1 MTRVHAAGGPEL
13 DAGYQDFQA
22 LFGVSLELARGETV
36 ALVGANGAGKSTLLM
51 TIAGAL
57 RPWRGQIALDGAD
70 VTGQP
75 DYQRARAGVVL
86 VPEGRR
92 LFPSLTAEENI
103 LVPAARQEAGPWTLD
118 ALYELFPMVAARRTH
133 RAGLLSGGEQQAV
146 AIARA
151 LAANP
156 RVLLLDEVSLGL
168 APAIVDSFYQML
180 PTIQASG
187 VSILLVEQDID
198 RALAAS
204 ARTLCL
210 LEGRVVL
217 SGDSGSLDRAAL
229 IAAYFG
235 APAGPPGAGPPNHR
249 TGGAGMTWLNDVVQ
263 GIFLGGAYAL
273 TAVGLSLMFGVM
285 RLVNLAHGDLAVCGT
300 YLATTVMAMFGV
312 PLWVALLIMVPLAFL
327 LGAVLQLSLF
337 DRALRSGPTAPLLVT
352 FGLSVIIENL
362 LQQIY
367 SANTRGVPA
376 GNLDVAA
383 AHLGGLVLPWLAMLK
398 LVLAVLVIGGLS
410 ALLQRTAWGRR
421 VRATSDDLA
430 IARLQGIRVRPLF
443 ASVTGIAI
451 AAAALA
457 GTLNAVT
464 TGVYPTLGALTLI
477 FAFEAVIIGGLGSL
491 WGTLLG
497 GMLLGV
503 TQVVV
508 SQVSVPYATLAS
520 QLLFL
525 VVLAVRPQGLL
536 GTAQAA
542 GG

>member
-1 MTRVHAAGGPEL
+1 VTEPILRVDQL

-57 RPWRGQIALDGAD
+57 RPWHGLIVLDGAD
-70 VTGQP
+70 VAGQP

-103 LVPAARQEAGPWTLD
+103 LVPAARRAAGPWTLD

-168 APAIVDSFYQML
+168 APAIVDSFYQTL

-187 VSILLVEQDID
+187 VSILVVEQDID

-217 SGDSGSLDRAAL
+217 SGASDSLDRAAL

-235 APAGPPGAGPPNHR
+235 APAGPPDSGPPN
-249 TGGAGMTWLNDVVQ
+249 
-263 GIFLGGAYAL
+263 
-273 TAVGLSLMFGVM
+273 
-285 RLVNLAHGDLAVCGT
+285 
-300 YLATTVMAMFGV
+300 
-312 PLWVALLIMVPLAFL
+312 
-327 LGAVLQLSLF
+327 
-337 DRALRSGPTAPLLVT
+337 SGPPNSGPV
-352 FGLSVIIENL
+352 
-362 LQQIY
+362 
-367 SANTRGVPA
+367 
-376 GNLDVAA
+376 
-383 AHLGGLVLPWLAMLK
+383 
-398 LVLAVLVIGGLS
+398 
-410 ALLQRTAWGRR
+410 
-421 VRATSDDLA
+421 VRA
-430 IARLQGIRVRPLF
+430 
-443 ASVTGIAI
+443 
-451 AAAALA
+451 
-457 GTLNAVT
+457 
-464 TGVYPTLGALTLI
+464 
-477 FAFEAVIIGGLGSL
+477 
-491 WGTLLG
+491 
-497 GMLLGV
+497 
-503 TQVVV
+503 
-508 SQVSVPYATLAS
+508 
-520 QLLFL
+520 
-525 VVLAVRPQGLL
+525 
-536 GTAQAA
+536 
-542 GG
+542 